1 MVMGIKDKGI
11 EIIDIKNKLEFI
23 LEIKI
28 NVKFYLIECLNR
40 RYLKKGY
47 VLVLQLEIYVY
58 CVVKYN

>member
-40 RYLKKGY
+40 RYLEKG
-47 VLVLQLEIYVY
+47 VCIII
-58 CVVKYN
+58 VVGDICILCCKI

>member
-11 EIIDIKNKLEFI
+11 EIIDIKNNLEFI

-47 VLVLQLEIYVY
+47 VLLL
-58 CVVKYN
+58 

>member
-28 NVKFYLIECLNR
+28 NVKFYLFECLNR

-47 VLVLQLEIYVY
+47 VLLL
-58 CVVKYN
+58 